1 MSVLR
6 LTGELSAI
14 PEPKD
19 ITLFT
24 KNKQGN
30 KNKNHERMY
39 PPNLETKLQEKA
51 YETPLI
57 SSLGKQCATVITT
70 SPGSTNPRAI
80 LSILF

>member
-1 MSVLR
+1 
-6 LTGELSAI
+6 
-14 PEPKD
+14 
-19 ITLFT
+19 
-24 KNKQGN
+24 
-30 KNKNHERMY
+30 MY